1 VFSNGNRL
9 FYLALI
15 GALALILLSPRSASA
30 TTYLTIGDFVWHD
43 LDGDGRQDSGKP
55 GISGVAEDSSP
66 NGGHNPDKTGDYT
79 MPSGDDGSVENDVV
93 VSLVPTTTVHGQ
105 NTALDTPV
113 ADGRSPYRD
122 NSELGTIDF
131 GLISSPN
138 AVLLQSSDLDN
149 VSPTGIVAFLAVFT
163 IGLVTLLYFWRRH
176 DRQINIPRRLPQ
188 QIAGD

>member
-1 VFSNGNRL
+1 MFSNGNRL

-30 TTYLTIGDFVWHD
+30 TTYLTIGDSVWHD
-43 LDGDGRQDSGKP
+43 LDGDG
-55 GISGVAEDSSP
+55 
-66 NGGHNPDKTGDYT
+66 HNLDETGDYT